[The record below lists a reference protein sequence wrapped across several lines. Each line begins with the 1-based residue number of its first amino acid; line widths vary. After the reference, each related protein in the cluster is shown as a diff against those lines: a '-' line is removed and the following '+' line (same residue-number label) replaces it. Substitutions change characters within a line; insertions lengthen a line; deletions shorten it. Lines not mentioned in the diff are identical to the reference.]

1 MYRTIAQSNI
11 TLYNKVVPIP
21 IHIGQVIHVLHQT
34 KSTFRKYLT
43 IHSNPDSF
51 ADISLPAQ
59 VQIRKNRNDNLII
72 N

>member
-21 IHIGQVIHVLHQT
+21 IHIGQATHILLHQT

-51 ADISLPAQ
+51 ADIFLPA
-59 VQIRKNRNDNLII
+59 
-72 N
+72 